1 MKVYGTLDSV
11 DRAASVVTVG
21 SYDGVHFGHRVLLD
35 EVVRHAGRIGGRSV
49 VVTFWPHP
57 RQVLP
62 RGGDVRLLSSLD
74 EKLLLLADAGI
85 DATVVVPFDE
95 RFAVMSYTD
104 FVTDMLVGRIG
115 MKHMVVGYNHR
126 FGRGQGGDFASLG
139 ALQARLGFS
148 AEMVEKRQLGD
159 DRVSSTAV
167 RERIAAGDM
176 AGAARLLARG
186 YIVIGDLDGERLRI
200 TETAKLLPPPGRYGV
215 TVRAVRDICYMSGK
229 PFSVCA
235 GGLGTAGAGQELC
248 PPGLAAPAEITC
260 DSQAATGG
268 VAADLIVTDGG
279 RIYVCLPDGAGGVL
293 PSGRVLAVFN

>member
-35 EVVRHAGRIGGRSV
+35 EVVRHAGSIGGRSV

-62 RGGDVRLLSSLD
+62 RGGEVRLLSSLD
-74 EKLLLLADAGI
+74 EKLFLLADAGI

-95 RFAVMSYTD
+95 RFAAMSYTD
-104 FVTDMLVGRIG
+104 FVTDILVGRIG

-139 ALQARLGFS
+139 ALQAGLGFS

-176 AGAARLLARG
+176 AGAARLLTRG

-200 TETAKLLPPPGRYGV
+200 PEAAKLLPPPGKYGV
-215 TVRAVRDICYMSGK
+215 TVRAA
-229 PFSVCA
+229 A
-235 GGLGTAGAGQELC
+235 GNIGYIGSARTGSFCTAGAGQEVC
-248 PPGLAAPAEITC
+248 PAGVAAPAEVTC
-260 DSQAATGG
+260 GPLAATAG
-268 VAADLIVTDGG
+268 VAAYLVVADGG
-279 RIYVCLPDGAGGVL
+279 KVFVCLPDGADGVL
-293 PSGRVLAVFN
+293 PRGRVMAVFD